1 MFHAKARDTR
11 LVSPQGGLI
20 GSRYEMQLSLGNK
33 TSPSTGGIIDLQP
46 GRSIRMKSTLE
57 PKPGQEISAVIM
69 YELKDLGTRTKVY
82 EQIDIDDPQ
91 INIFFRAVIWL
102 ISRLGSPAGETSLMK
117 LKRIIEEA

>member
-1 MFHAKARDTR
+1 
-11 LVSPQGGLI
+11 
-20 GSRYEMQLSLGNK
+20 
-33 TSPSTGGIIDLQP
+33 
-46 GRSIRMKSTLE
+46 
-57 PKPGQEISAVIM
+57 M